1 MTTSP
6 SSTNKPM
13 KTPAM
18 SSVQNQV
25 HKVFPNDINSHH
37 TVFGGHIM
45 AIIDRMALV
54 VAERHAGL
62 TCVTASVDALHF
74 LAPAKQGHTLVF
86 SASLNRAWNSSMEIG
101 ARVEAEDSYTGERI
115 HIASAYLTFIAVN
128 KNGKSHLVPQLT
140 PETDEEKL
148 RWAEAQLRREQRL
161 RQAEE
166 IKRHRCETRGICDN

>member
-1 MTTSP
+1 
-6 SSTNKPM
+6 
-13 KTPAM
+13 M
-18 SSVQNQV
+18 SSVQQQV

-37 TVFGGHIM
+37 TVFSGHIM

-54 VAERHAGL
+54 VAERHAGI

-86 SASLNRAWNSSMEIG
+86 SASINRAWNSSMEIG

-128 KNGKSHLVPQLT
+128 KDGKPSPVPTLE
-140 PETDEEKL
+140 PGTDEEKV
-148 RWAEAQLRREQRL
+148 RWEEAQLRREQRL
-161 RQAEE
+161 RQAQEM
-166 IKRHRCETRGICDN
+166 KQYRCETQGVC

>member
-1 MTTSP
+1 
-6 SSTNKPM
+6 
-13 KTPAM
+13 M
-18 SSVQNQV
+18 SSVQQQV

-54 VAERHAGL
+54 VAERHAGI

-86 SASLNRAWNSSMEIG
+86 SASINRAWNSSMEIG

-128 KNGKSHLVPQLT
+128 KDGKPSPVPTLE
-140 PETDEEKL
+140 PETDEEKA
-148 RWAEAQLRREQRL
+148 RWEEAQLRREQRL
-161 RQAEE
+161 RQAQEM
-166 IKRHRCETRGICDN
+166 KQYRCETQGVC

>member
-1 MTTSP
+1 MTASP
-6 SSTNKPM
+6 KTI

-18 SSVQNQV
+18 SSVQDQV

-54 VAERHAGL
+54 VAERHAGI

-115 HIASAYLTFIAVN
+115 HIASAYLTFIAVDMA
-128 KNGKSHLVPQLT
+128 GKPHPVPHLEPDT
-140 PETDEEKL
+140 EEEKL
-148 RWAEAQLRREQRL
+148 RWDEAQLRREQRL

-166 IKRHRCETRGICDN
+166 IKAHRCETRGICDT

>member
-1 MTTSP
+1 MTASP
-6 SSTNKPM
+6 KTI

-18 SSVQNQV
+18 SSVQDQV

-54 VAERHAGL
+54 VAERHAGT

-128 KNGKSHLVPQLT
+128 KDGKPSPVPTLE
-140 PETDEEKL
+140 PETDEEKA
-148 RWAEAQLRREQRL
+148 RWNEAQLRREQRL
-161 RQAEE
+161 RQAQEM
-166 IKRHRCETRGICDN
+166 KQHRCESQGHCES